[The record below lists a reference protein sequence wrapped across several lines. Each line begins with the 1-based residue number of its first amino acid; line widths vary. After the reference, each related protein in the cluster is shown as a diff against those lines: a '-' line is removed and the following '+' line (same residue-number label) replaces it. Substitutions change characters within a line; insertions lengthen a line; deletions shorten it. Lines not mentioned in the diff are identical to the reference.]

1 MADCKTA
8 MSGSTAMVGTLSK
21 MSTMAVG
28 CCIDST
34 ATGRGLGMD
43 SMTDS
48 GEGMN
53 QATKE
58 PATNPPKERFFYEV
72 RERDPICRNS
82 FCLERDR
89 AVLCEIGRVWQG
101 IRGYFRGGH
110 SNQACD
116 SLGRKPPKANRID
129 HDRMYLS
136 IYGGRVRE
144 SMLDRTDLR
153 TSDGVKDG
161 E

>member
-53 QATKE
+53 QANKGTR
-58 PATNPPKERFFYEV
+58 PAAILLYAFTR
-72 RERDPICRNS
+72 R
-82 FCLERDR
+82 
-89 AVLCEIGRVWQG
+89 QG
-101 IRGYFRGGH
+101 
-110 SNQACD
+110 
-116 SLGRKPPKANRID
+116 
-129 HDRMYLS
+129 
-136 IYGGRVRE
+136 
-144 SMLDRTDLR
+144 
-153 TSDGVKDG
+153 
-161 E
+161 